1 MGALF
6 KALFTAVVG
15 LGGLLAVLGALYWLS
30 KFLPA
35 AWRERWQVMIFL
47 LPALFAILIG
57 LLVPAIRTIY
67 TSLFNDTGKK
77 FIGFD
82 NYKEIFTGKD
92 TRLTVINS
100 LTWVIVGTTATVLV
114 GLAIA
119 RFADGMRGERAAKS
133 AIFIPGAISLAG
145 AGIIWKFVYAGPPFK
160 VGLLNQITK
169 VIPGL
174 PASAGGNGDQLWLLE
189 PGVGALKPPDSAP
202 GFNTFLL
209 IVIFIWASAGF
220 ATVVFSAAIKGVPE
234 SLIEAAKVDG
244 ATNKQAFYRVTLP
257 YIRAT
262 IVTVATTTT
271 IAGLKAFDI
280 VAAAT
285 GGNFGTSTIANDF
298 YRIYFVQDRSG
309 FGSALAVLI
318 FILVVPVVVINRRT
332 QRRAEELMAA

>member
-220 ATVVFSAAIKGVPE
+220 ATVVFSAAIKGVSSE
-234 SLIEAAKVDG
+234 IIEAARLDG
-244 ATNKQAFYRVTLP
+244 ASERQLFLKVIVP
-257 YIRAT
+257 MIRGT
-262 IVTVATTTT
+262 IVTVTTTVAIVT
-271 IAGLKAFDI
+271 LKIFDI
-280 VAAAT
+280 VMSISGGRNHDDVVAVRMFAEMFQFFNDGRAAALAT
-285 GGNFGTSTIANDF
+285 VLFI
-298 YRIYFVQDRSG
+298 
-309 FGSALAVLI
+309 AVLPVM
-318 FILVVPVVVINRRT
+318 ILNLRNFRR
-332 QRRAEELMAA
+332 QAAM